1 MITDNLDASNETKF
15 VVLDLGNHK
24 TLQTN
29 DYSEI
34 VKKLICE
41 DFYDLSKNERQAKI
55 KNLAEANATF
65 KNLEL
70 EKNGS
75 SERIVVRD
83 SYKRGEDISNA
94 IYTCDEK
101 AYILSLVNTNTIML
115 FERVDSH
122 TFMGECSPKN
132 YEIKYCVLNKHIN
145 EVLTRHLSKTIDD
158 PER

>member
-1 MITDNLDASNETKF
+1 MITDSLNASNETKF
-15 VVLDLGNHK
+15 VVLDMGNHK
-24 TLQTN
+24 TLQTD
-29 DYSEI
+29 DYSEV

-41 DFYDLSKNERQAKI
+41 NFYDLSKADRKAKI
-55 KNLAEANATF
+55 KNLAEANVTF

-75 SERIVVRD
+75 SERLKVRD
-83 SYKRGEDISNA
+83 TYNRGEDISNT

-122 TFMGECSPKN
+122 SFMGDTSPKN
-132 YEIKYCVLNKHIN
+132 YEIKYCVLNKHIS
-145 EVLTRHLSKTIDD
+145 EVLPKHLSKTIDE